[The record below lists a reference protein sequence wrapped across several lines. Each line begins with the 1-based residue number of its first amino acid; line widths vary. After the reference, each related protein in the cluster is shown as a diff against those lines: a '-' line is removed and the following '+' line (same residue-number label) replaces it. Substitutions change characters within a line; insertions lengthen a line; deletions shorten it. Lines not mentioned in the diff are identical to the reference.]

1 MTSCSLEARSVCC
14 RRHFVRLP
22 AVTLAFM
29 LALLCLVWHAPRAA
43 AADPAPGDKPASSA
57 KAAASPAAVPLA
69 ELSVQAE
76 AATVNLREIATA
88 VAAKEPLSLIER
100 ELPLLTREIDG
111 RLRESSR
118 ILSQRPSLEL
128 LGNLENN
135 WQTVRATL
143 TAWTEELDARIAALE
158 RDLARL
164 AELERIWKET
174 YALTQREQAP
184 RELSARVESLLA
196 SIARTRTAV
205 EAQRARALRLQS
217 RVAAQEFR
225 ATEALDAIRQARN
238 ASLAR
243 VFSRD
248 APPLWNEEALTR
260 AGERIAG
267 DSQETRETQWDTLR
281 SYAER
286 RSDRIYLHC
295 ALFALLAALLYWA
308 RRRLMAWVETE
319 PGLQHAGAV
328 VAYPIASALVLAL
341 IVSRWVYPQAPR
353 LMWAIIGAAA
363 LIPTVLVLRKLAEPY
378 LRPLLYAVIAFF
390 FIDQIRIVTASIE
403 LVPRLI
409 FLAETLGGAAFLLW
423 FLKCM
428 TLPGAP
434 EGASRVHSKMV
445 RLGVQ
450 VACAVFAATAIAN
463 AAGYMALANLIGN
476 AALRSMYLGLV
487 LYTVIEISD
496 ALVEMALRVRPL
508 TLFGMVRRHRE
519 LLRRRTRKV
528 LNAAAIVWWLLF
540 VLERLAVRERVIEGI
555 GDALGAK
562 LEIGAISI
570 STSDVLAFVL
580 AVWASFL
587 VSRFIRFVLD
597 EEIYP
602 HARLKRGLPYA
613 ISRTLH
619 YTILVAGFFVAM
631 GVIGVDM
638 TKFTILASA
647 FTVGVGFGLQNI
659 FNNFVSG
666 LILLFERPVQVGD
679 VIQMDDAG
687 GVVERIGIRATIVR
701 TSSGSQVIVP
711 NGKLISERLINWTF
725 SQRQR
730 GFEIGVSV
738 VLGSDPRRVIAVLER
753 VAAAHPTVLKHP
765 PPEALLIRVGPDWMG
780 FELRAATDQVEDWM
794 KVRSE
799 LAVAVTGALV
809 EEKVALR

>member
-1 MTSCSLEARSVCC
+1 MTFCSHASGGVCC
-14 RRHFVRLP
+14 RRHVVQSF
-22 AVTLAFM
+22 AVTLASMF
-29 LALLCLVWHAPRAA
+29 ALLWLAFHVLHAA
-43 AADPAPGDKPASSA
+43 AAEPSDKPASGA
-57 KAAASPAAVPLA
+57 KAASPPAPVPLG
-69 ELSVQAE
+69 EFSVQAE
-76 AATVNLREIATA
+76 AATVNLREIATV
-88 VAAKEPLSLIER
+88 VATSEPITLIAR
-100 ELPLLTREIDG
+100 ELPMLTREIEG
-111 RLRESSR
+111 RSRESSR
-118 ILSQRPSLEL
+118 ILPQRPSLEL
-128 LGNLENN
+128 LRNLERN

-143 TAWTEELDARIAALE
+143 AAWTQELDARTAALD

-164 AELERIWKET
+164 AELEKIWRET
-174 YALTQREQAP
+174 HANAQKEQAP
-184 RELSARVESLLA
+184 RELSARVETLLA
-196 SIARTRTAV
+196 SIASTRTAV
-205 EAQRARALRLQS
+205 EEQRALALRLQS

-225 ATEALDAIRQARN
+225 ATEAIDAIRQARD

-248 APPLWNEEALTR
+248 APPLWNGEALTQ
-260 AGERIAG
+260 AGERIG
-267 DSQETRETQWDTLR
+267 VDSQETRETQWETLR
-281 SYAER
+281 NYAER
-286 RSDRIYLHC
+286 RSDRIFLHS

-308 RRRLMAWVETE
+308 RRRLMAWVETD
-319 PGLQHAGAV
+319 PGLQHAATV

-341 IVSRWVYPQAPR
+341 IISLWVYPQAPR

-378 LRPLLYAVIAFF
+378 LRPLLYAVVAFF

-409 FLAETLGGAAFLLW
+409 FFAEALGGTAFLVW
-423 FLKCM
+423 FLKRT
-428 TLPGAP
+428 TLPNAP
-434 EGASRVHSKMV
+434 PGGPRVHSKMV

-450 VACAVFAATAIAN
+450 LGCAVFAATAIAN
-463 AAGYMALANLIGN
+463 AAGYIVLANLIGN

-487 LYTVIEISD
+487 LYAVIEIFD
-496 ALVEMALRVRPL
+496 ALIEMALRVRPL

-540 VLERLAVRERVIEGI
+540 VLERLSVRDRVVW
-555 GDALGAK
+555 GAHDILSAE

-570 STSDVLAFVL
+570 SMSDVLAFVL

-587 VSRFIRFVLD
+587 VSRLVRFVLD
-597 EEIYP
+597 EEVYP
-602 HARLKRGLPYA
+602 HARLTRGLPYA

-619 YTILVAGFFVAM
+619 YTILVAGFFLAM

-638 TKFTILASA
+638 TKFTILAGA

-679 VIQMDDAG
+679 VIQMDDAA

-701 TSSGSQVIVP
+701 TTSGSEVIVP

-730 GFEIGVSV
+730 GFEVAVSV
-738 VLGSDPRRVIAVLER
+738 VLGSDPQRVIGILER
-753 VAAAHPTVLKHP
+753 VAAAHQTILKQP
-765 PPEALLIRVGPDWMG
+765 APEALLIRVGPDWMG

-794 KVRSE
+794 RARSE
-799 LAVAVTGALV
+799 LAVAVTAALA
-809 EEKVALR
+809 EEKIVLR